1 MIRDWTSKLKEEMK
15 RTDRGLIW
23 LGPIVVLV
31 VVIILTLM
39 YGWVGSIGTGPPSD
53 ETPGGKDLTAFQTPL
68 SPQTVPPGRGPQ
80 QVNHPQFPVGIGR
93 GQMRLINKPTFPA
106 GIGNGQMRLI
116 NQARPGGPFLGLS
129 LVPPGPAVSKELGI
143 KAGKGLYIESVIPDS
158 PAFSAGIKTGDVLL
172 KADRKQVNSL
182 GQMDLILQKKKAG
195 NVLKLLVNRNGRKK
209 SFHVKLANAPR
220 GIQAGL
226 VRKPNWMGADIQD
239 IDTVMKIQFNL
250 PDRKGVIISGVLPD
264 SPAASAGLRTGD
276 VIKSFDNKKFSDVG
290 QLQSLIQKSK
300 PGQRA
305 QLTIYRNGQTIKG
318 DVVLGQRAA
327 NRKIPYVVPAEMAIE
342 GSWIGMDVEELTAED
357 AEELG
362 LPAGTTGILVTDV
375 EGPPATTVGFQSGDT
390 ITAVNG
396 TQTPDM
402 KHFGEATKKQAG
414 AVVDVIRGNRH
425 IFISVP
431 PPGYTQQGTKVNTGT
446 AKGMRQVAQTTPMG
460 GRFALFSS
468 GPGLNFSVAGENTP
482 RPYLVMVDQG
492 NSSYT
497 VLQPLDLNQLAR
509 IFRRHGITAL
519 IGTEVGPQTAASL
532 NNGGV
537 IVFSGVHGP
546 VIEAIKLYEAN
557 CLTPLKGI

>member
-1 MIRDWTSKLKEEMK
+1 
-15 RTDRGLIW
+15 
-23 LGPIVVLV
+23 
-31 VVIILTLM
+31 M

-519 IGTEVGPQTAASL
+519 IGTEVSRQTAASL